1 MIRVLVADDHE
12 VVRAGVVAVLRRV
25 ATIQVIGE
33 AADGAAAVEET
44 KRLRPD
50 VVVLDLTMPGLEG
63 VEAIRRIRKL
73 GDPAPGVVVLSM
85 HAAPERAVAA
95 IRAGATGYVVK
106 GGEAAEIVAAV
117 QAVAGRGRYV
127 TPSLQDAV
135 QGLLAQGADGP
146 LETLSPREREVL
158 QLVAEGHTNASIAE
172 RLGISP
178 KTVDHH
184 RTNLMQ
190 KLDLH
195 DLAAVVR
202 FAIRHGLVASE

>member
-1 MIRVLVADDHE
+1 MIKVLVADDHE

-25 ATIQVIGE
+25 PTIQVIGE
-33 AADGAAAVEET
+33 AADGAEAVEAA
-44 KRLRPD
+44 KKLRPD

-63 VEAIRRIRKL
+63 TEAIRRLKKL
-73 GDPAPGVVVLSM
+73 EPAPGVVVLSM
-85 HAAPERAVAA
+85 HAAPERAVGA
-95 IRAGATGYVVK
+95 IRAGASGYVVK

-127 TPSLQDAV
+127 TPTLADAV
-135 QGLLAQGADGP
+135 QGLLAQGADDP
-146 LETLSPREREVL
+146 IDTLSPREREVL
-158 QLVAEGHTNASIAE
+158 QLVAEGHTNASIAT

-202 FAIRHGLVASE
+202 FAIRHGLVAPE

>member
-33 AADGAAAVEET
+33 AADGAQAVEEAR
-44 KRLRPD
+44 RLRPD
-50 VVVLDLTMPGLEG
+50 VIVLDLTMPGLEG
-63 VEAIRRIRKL
+63 IEAIRRIRRFP
-73 GDPAPGVVVLSM
+73 DPPPGIVVLSM

-95 IRAGATGYVVK
+95 IRAGAAGYVVK

-117 QAVAGRGRYV
+117 QAVAGRGRYL
-127 TPSLQDAV
+127 TPSLKEAV
-135 QGLLAQGADGP
+135 ELLLSQGADDP
-146 LETLSPREREVL
+146 LDTLSPREREVL
-158 QLVAEGHTNASIAE
+158 QLVAEGHTNASVAA

-195 DLAAVVR
+195 DLASVVR
-202 FAIRHGLVASE
+202 FAIRHKLVASE

>member
-1 MIRVLVADDHE
+1 MIRILVADDHE

-25 ATIQVIGE
+25 PTIQVIGE
-33 AADGAAAVEET
+33 AADGAQAVEEA

-50 VVVLDLTMPGLEG
+50 VIVMDLTMPGLEG
-63 VEAIRRIRKL
+63 TEAIRRIRRL
-73 GDPAPGVVVLSM
+73 PEPTPGIVVLSM
-85 HAAPERAVAA
+85 HAAPERAATA
-95 IRAGATGYVVK
+95 IKAGAAGYVVK
-106 GGEAAEIVAAV
+106 GGEAAEIVTAV

-127 TPSLQDAV
+127 TPSLAEAV
-135 QGLLAQGADGP
+135 QGLLAQGASDP
-146 LETLSPREREVL
+146 IDTLSPREREVL
-158 QLVAEGHTNASIAE
+158 QLVGEGHTNASIAE

-202 FAIRHGLVASE
+202 FAIRHGVVTSD

>member
-12 VVRAGVVAVLRRV
+12 VVRAGVVAVLARV
-25 ATIQVIGE
+25 PTIHVIGQ
-33 AADGAAAVEET
+33 AADGAEAVEAA

-63 VEAIRRIRKL
+63 TEAIRRIRRL
-73 GDPAPGVVVLSM
+73 PDPAPGVVVLSM
-85 HAAPERAVAA
+85 HAAVERAAAA
-95 IRAGATGYVVK
+95 ILAGAAGYVVK
-106 GGEAAEIVAAV
+106 GSEAAEIVKAV
-117 QAVAGRGRYV
+117 EAVAGRGRYV
-127 TPSLQDAV
+127 TPSLADGV
-135 QGLLAQGADGP
+135 QALVAQGTSDPVAA
-146 LETLSPREREVL
+146 LSPREREVL
-158 QLVAEGHTNASIAE
+158 QLVAEGHTNAEIAE

-195 DLAAVVR
+195 DLASVVR
-202 FAIRHGLVASE
+202 FAIRRGLVGSE